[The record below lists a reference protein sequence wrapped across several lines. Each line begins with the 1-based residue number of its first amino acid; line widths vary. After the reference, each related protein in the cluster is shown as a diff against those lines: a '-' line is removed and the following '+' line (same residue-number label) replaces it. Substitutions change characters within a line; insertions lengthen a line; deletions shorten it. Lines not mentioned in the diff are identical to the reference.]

1 MSVDARLP
9 CKRKS
14 VASISV
20 SEPKHI
26 VTPGDVITEDTGYM
40 RGHGT
45 YVQDEKLI
53 ASVAG
58 VVERVNKLIC
68 VKPFKTR
75 YNGEIGDVVV
85 GRITEVG
92 QKRWKVETFSKLDSV
107 LMLSSVNL
115 PGGELRRRSTQDEL
129 MMRNYFAEGDLI
141 SAEVQSI
148 FSDGSLS
155 LHTRSLKYGKLKHG
169 TLVKIPP
176 TMVKRCKTH
185 FHNLPCGATVIIGN
199 NGYIFL
205 STIITPEALG
215 TDGMAEPDQPDISE
229 IRAADREM
237 LARLRNCVVLLA
249 HESILLF
256 DSSLMYA
263 YDESLKFSVKELLKP
278 EVIEEIGTM
287 VRQRLQE

>member
-40 RGHGT
+40 
-45 YVQDEKLI
+45 
-53 ASVAG
+53 
-58 VVERVNKLIC
+58 
-68 VKPFKTR
+68 R

-115 PGGELRRRSTQDEL
+115 PGGEL
-129 MMRNYFAEGDLI
+129 
-141 SAEVQSI
+141 
-148 FSDGSLS
+148 
-155 LHTRSLKYGKLKHG
+155 LKHG